1 MKTPVATPWMTT
13 TEAAEYLRMPV
24 ETIRTL
30 ICRYPNDHRR
40 TPPSHGTGRARR
52 FNRNELDKWQEERK

>member
-1 MKTPVATPWMTT
+1 MNTPWMTIA
-13 TEAAEYLRMPV
+13 EAAEYLRISP
-24 ETIRTL
+24 RTL
-30 ICRYPNDHRR
+30 SNNLCQYPNDRRR